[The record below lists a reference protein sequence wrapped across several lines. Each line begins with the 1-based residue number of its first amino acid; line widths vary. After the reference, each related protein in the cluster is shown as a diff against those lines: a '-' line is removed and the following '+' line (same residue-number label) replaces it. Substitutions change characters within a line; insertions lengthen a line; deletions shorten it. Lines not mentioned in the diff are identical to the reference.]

1 MNTSGKSTSGHS
13 GTDKSATGKSLAN
26 SVQDNGALEKAARA
40 GHFVSGVLHILI
52 GYIAVRLA
60 FGQGGNADQSGALAE
75 LAEKPGGKIALWV
88 AVVAFVALALWRI
101 VEAIVGKKSDS
112 DEGSAMDRL
121 KAAALAV
128 VYIAFAFSTYGFAT
142 GSGKS
147 SGQQNAGYS
156 ARLMESGGG
165 KLVLIVIALIVIGVG
180 GYHVYKGVSKNF
192 LDDLEGSQSG
202 AVVKLGIA
210 GYAAKGTALVG
221 AGILVV
227 VAVLQSDPSKATGI
241 DGAVK
246 TLGAQPY
253 GQVLLIL
260 AGVGIALYGLY
271 AFVLARRARM

>member
-1 MNTSGKSTSGHS
+1 MFVNTSGKSVA
-13 GTDKSATGKSLAN
+13 D
-26 SVQDNGALEKAARA
+26 SVQNNSAFEYAARG

-52 GYIAVRLA
+52 GYIAIRLA
-60 FGQGGNADQSGALAE
+60 FGGGGNADQSGALAE
-75 LAEKPGGKIALWV
+75 LAQQPGGRIALWV

-101 VEAIVGKKSDS
+101 IEAIVGKKSDS
-112 DEGSAMDRL
+112 DAGSALDRA
-121 KAAALAV
+121 KAGALAV
-128 VYIAFAFSTYGFAT
+128 VYIAFAFSTYGFAA
-142 GSGKS
+142 GSGES

-165 KLVLIVIALIVIGVG
+165 KLVLIVVGLVVIGVG
-180 GYHVYKGVSKNF
+180 GYHIYKGVSKSF
-192 LDDLEGSQSG
+192 LDDLKGHQSG

-221 AGILVV
+221 AGILVL

-246 TLGAQPY
+246 TLGSQPF
-253 GQVLLIL
+253 GQILLIL

-271 AFVLARRARM
+271 AFVMARFARM

>member
-1 MNTSGKSTSGHS
+1 MNTSGKSVA
-13 GTDKSATGKSLAN
+13 D
-26 SVQDNGALEKAARA
+26 SVQDNGAFEKAARA

-60 FGQGGNADQSGALAE
+60 FGQSGNADQSGALAE
-75 LAEKPGGKIALWV
+75 LADKPGGKIALWV
-88 AVVAFVALALWRI
+88 AVVAFLALALWRI
-101 VEAIVGKKSDS
+101 VEAIVGKKSDA
-112 DEGSAMDRL
+112 DEGSGMDRL

-128 VYIAFAFSTYGFAT
+128 VYLAFAFSTYGFAT

-147 SGQQNAGYS
+147 SGQQNAGWS

-221 AGILVV
+221 VGILVV
-227 VAVLQSDPSKATGI
+227 VAVLKSDPSKATGL

-246 TLGAQPY
+246 TLGSQPY
-253 GQVLLIL
+253 GQVLLVL